1 MNAEERVEELRNA
14 GGSIY
19 RVRMATSY
27 EDLGRIGVT
36 EIAVA
41 EMMVHRA
48 TLRAEGKPVPD
59 YMPKTLSGIRAEV
72 ERLQRG

>member
-1 MNAEERVEELRNA
+1 MDSKERIEELHNA
-14 GGSIY
+14 LGSIY
-19 RVRMATSY
+19 RVRMHTRY

-48 TLRAEGKPVPD
+48 LSRAKGQPLRDGIPR
-59 YMPKTLSGIRAEV
+59 TLSGIRAEV
-72 ERLQRG
+72 ERMFKR